1 MSMHSGDKFTARH
14 WTPYYDAETTKTKEP
29 EFGLFV
35 AGTIVGVLLDMDRGI
50 INFYKDGYD
59 LGQAFAEDELCEG
72 GLYPIIQ
79 TKVKCDFS
87 VFHPSVWPWVLG
99 VPEEPVPPPEPSR
112 EEDYWTVEEDPEDK
126 TEILGDLSNLSP
138 LEET

>member
-1 MSMHSGDKFTARH
+1 
-14 WTPYYDAETTKTKEP
+14 
-29 EFGLFV
+29 V

-50 INFYKDGYD
+50 INFYKDGND
-59 LGQAFAEDELCEG
+59 LGPAFAEDELTEG

-87 VFHPSVWPWVLG
+87 VFHPSVWPWVLN

-112 EEDYWTVEEDPEDK
+112 PEDYWTIEEAA
-126 TEILGDLSNLSP
+126 
-138 LEET
+138 EETG